1 VAVSDAVI
9 DIEASEASL
18 PEGIDFAYE
27 EATRKLSEQL
37 GAITDLDVKLGVAIG
52 VLAAVIAA
60 LATQHLPPVLQGI
73 VASWLVVG
81 LVQGTR
87 AFLFDRY
94 ADAPVARTLVE
105 SYANRSPQ
113 LMRGIVSQP
122 VGANGGSSRRGHPRD
137 QGV

>member
-1 VAVSDAVI
+1 MRGFRNYGQGVAVSDAVI

-60 LATQHLPPVLQGI
+60 LATQHLPSILQGI
-73 VASWLVVG
+73 VASWLVVA

-87 AFLFDRY
+87 AF
-94 ADAPVARTLVE
+94 
-105 SYANRSPQ
+105 
-113 LMRGIVSQP
+113 
-122 VGANGGSSRRGHPRD
+122 
-137 QGV
+137 